1 MLFTAW
7 ELLGLMLAAVLV
19 TESLMPLLWTQRW
32 RQTLA
37 EILRLSDG
45 QIRFFALLACGAGV
59 LMALWALA

>member
-45 QIRFFALLACGAGV
+45 QIRFFALLVCGAGV